1 MWRQVWCYTI
11 RLQGVSIVFYS
22 TPIYLFLRV
31 HNLEEEFYTKNCYF
45 LSTLSFRFVPS
56 IDQSATILPREK
68 KRHDIKPDST
78 SNQQILLPA
87 TCFFYP
93 KSLTFLFPSK
103 EIFHKRKK
111 RKIKQSLLC
120 EQISNNN
127 NNKETKRIVK
137 SLELSSYSKILSNR
151 AVQSY
156 PLNRAVQSIKSERH
170 RNPWWERERERQRG
184 EMVPPFHAPYCS
196 CAAFVIRSSQPWRS
210 SASSHPWRSPR
221 GSFGLGSAILPPRIR
236 CSIEL

>member
-1 MWRQVWCYTI
+1 MHVQNIIFFFCSIKKFKRTKMWRQVWCYTI

-93 KSLTFLFPSK
+93 KSLTFLLPSK
-103 EIFHKRKK
+103 EELRKK
-111 RKIKQSLLC
+111 FFIKERKGK
-120 EQISNNN
+120 SNNHFSA
-127 NNKETKRIVK
+127 NKYPTTTTRKR
-137 SLELSSYSKILSNR
+137 
-151 AVQSY
+151 
-156 PLNRAVQSIKSERH
+156 
-170 RNPWWERERERQRG
+170 RE
-184 EMVPPFHAPYCS
+184 
-196 CAAFVIRSSQPWRS
+196 
-210 SASSHPWRSPR
+210 
-221 GSFGLGSAILPPRIR
+221 
-236 CSIEL
+236 